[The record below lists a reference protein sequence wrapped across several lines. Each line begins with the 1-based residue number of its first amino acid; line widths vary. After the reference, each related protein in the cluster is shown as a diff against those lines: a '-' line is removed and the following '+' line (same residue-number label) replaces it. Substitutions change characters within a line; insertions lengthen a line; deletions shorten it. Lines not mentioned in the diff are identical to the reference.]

1 MALDPAM
8 LAWRNLHIADAV
20 VCEQLNSRLGRAAG
34 CSLTEHD
41 LMAWLSVAPG
51 QRLRMSDLA
60 ARLRVSPGGL
70 TRIADWLVARGW
82 IERDQPPDNRR
93 EVRLALTG
101 SGASA
106 LTAARDAYSGVLRDT
121 LSRYLDDSD
130 LELLGAIAGKLA
142 DRLGEDRLSEGRP

>member
-1 MALDPAM
+1 MAIDPAM

-20 VCEQLNSRLGRAAG
+20 VCDQLNSRLGREVG

-60 ARLRVSPGGL
+60 SRLRVSPGGL
-70 TRIADWLVARGW
+70 TRIADRLVARGW

-93 EVRLALTG
+93 EVRLALTSTG
-101 SGASA
+101 TSA
-106 LTAARDAYSGVLRDT
+106 LDTARTAYSRVLGETLAKHLDQTDLDT
-121 LSRYLDDSD
+121 LRT
-130 LELLGAIAGKLA
+130 IAGKLL
-142 DRLGEDRLSEGRP
+142 DRLGEQP